1 MFYVDITDVNYKAFY
16 YNMNAK
22 INEQLQKELHVNLY
36 EKVPHLNP
44 NSKERYGDKY
54 LGKMVAYDRA
64 KMQAIDIEN
73 AHTMAGILASGFS
86 EMLAEEIAERARL
99 YCPVDTGQLVNSIK
113 VIDGGDGSKTVLVDC
128 PYAWYVNEFT
138 WIQHKFPQRAKFLD
152 TAIWEVY
159 KEYGII

>member
-1 MFYVDITDVNYKAFY
+1 MFYVDITDVNYKIFY

-36 EKVPHLNP
+36 EKVPHYYP
-44 NSKERYGDKY
+44 SSIADKGPGY
-54 LGKMVAYDRA
+54 AGKMVAYDRA

-113 VIDGGDGSKTVLVDC
+113 VIDAGDGSKTVLVDC

-138 WIQHKFPQRAKFLD
+138 WKEHKWPTRAKFLD

>member
-1 MFYVDITDVNYKAFY
+1 MFYVDITDQNFKVFY

-44 NSKERYGDKY
+44 KSKERYGDKY

-73 AHTMAGILASGFS
+73 AYRMSGIIASGFS
-86 EMLAEEIAERARL
+86 QMLAEEIAERARL
-99 YCPVDTGQLVNSIK
+99 YCPVDTGLLRDSIG
-113 VIDGGDGSKTVLVDC
+113 VVEGNDGSYTVLVDC
-128 PYAWYVNEFT
+128 PYAWFVNEFT
-138 WIQHKFPQRAKFLD
+138 WKRHKYPTRAKFLD
-152 TAIWEVY
+152 TAIWEVC
-159 KEYGII
+159 KEYGLI

>member
-1 MFYVDITDVNYKAFY
+1 MFYIDITDINYKVFY
-16 YNMNAK
+16 YNMGAK

-44 NSKERYGDKY
+44 TSPERYGKGE

-64 KMQAIDIEN
+64 KMQAVDIEN
-73 AHTMAGILASGFS
+73 AFMMSGILASGFS
-86 EMLAEEIAERARL
+86 ELLAEEIAERARL

-113 VIDGGDGSKTVLVDC
+113 VIDGGDGKKTVLVDC